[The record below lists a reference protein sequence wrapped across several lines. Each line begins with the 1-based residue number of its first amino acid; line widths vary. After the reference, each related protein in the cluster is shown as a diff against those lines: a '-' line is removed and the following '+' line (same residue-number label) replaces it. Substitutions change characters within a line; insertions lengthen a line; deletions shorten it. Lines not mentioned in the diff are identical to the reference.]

1 MKKKIILAAILLII
15 FIYPWVIQNGYFIHL
30 AMVIG
35 LAIIYGL
42 GFNLLYGYCGQISF
56 GHGAFYAMGAYCS
69 VLLQTRLG
77 ISFWISAPM
86 AVFFSGMIGFLLGL
100 PILRLRHHYL
110 GMATLGFGIVV
121 EAIIVQWRELT
132 FGPVGIMDIPVPQF
146 FGIPLQGVSYYYLV
160 AIFTLLAF
168 FMSKN
173 IIQSRFGRAFMA
185 IRDNEDAAPS
195 LGINPIFYK
204 SLALGISGLYA
215 GLAGVLY
222 AYLNMF
228 IGPECFG
235 LTLSIDVVM
244 ISVVGGLGT
253 TIGPI
258 IGGIIVSLLPEFL
271 YQFVDYHLTIYAFI
285 LLMFLLF
292 MPKGIAGML
301 EGGKNSEATQ
311 KWGKATWSS

>member
-1 MKKKIILAAILLII
+1 MKKKIILIAILLII
-15 FIYPWVIQNGYFIHL
+15 LIYPWVIQNGYFIHL

-77 ISFWISAPM
+77 ISFWISAPL

-110 GMATLGFGIVV
+110 GMATLGFGIVI
-121 EAIIVQWRELT
+121 EAVIVQWRELT
-132 FGPVGIMDIPVPQF
+132 CGPVGIMDIPVPHF

-235 LTLSIDVVM
+235 LKLSIDVVM

-258 IGGIIVSLLPEFL
+258 IGGVIVSLLPEFL

>member
-1 MKKKIILAAILLII
+1 MKKKIFFIALFSII
-15 FIYPWVIQNGYFIHL
+15 FIYPLVITNDYFIHL
-30 AMVIG
+30 AMVIC

-56 GHGAFYAMGAYCS
+56 GHAGFYAIGAYCA

-77 ISFWISAPM
+77 ISFWISAPL
-86 AVFFSGMIGFLLGL
+86 AVIFSGAVGFLLGL
-100 PILRLRHHYL
+100 PVLRLRHHYL
-110 GMATLGFGIVV
+110 GMATLGFGIVI
-121 EAIIVQWRELT
+121 EAVIVQWRELT
-132 FGPVGIMDIPVPQF
+132 FGPVGIMDIEVPMF
-146 FGIPLQGVSYYYLV
+146 FGIPLQGVTYYYLV
-160 AIFTLLAF
+160 AVFTTMAF

-173 IIQSRFGRAFMA
+173 IIHSRFGRAFMA

-195 LGINPIFYK
+195 LGINPLIYK

-235 LTLSIDVVM
+235 LKLSVDVVM

-253 TIGPI
+253 TIGPV
-258 IGGIIVSLLPEFL
+258 IGGVIVSLLPEFL
-271 YQFVDYHLTIYAFI
+271 YRFVDYHLTIYAFI

-301 EGGKNSEATQ
+301 EGGKISGET
-311 KWGKATWSS
+311 